1 MEDYLSELLGPP
13 DREKENP
20 APVAAGNGVEFLAS
34 LENCLSQH
42 TTNWDDL
49 LGPSALDMPFD
60 LSVFPDVH
68 AKSVSVERLSIRQLA
83 GKIRAR
89 QADAKSSLPLL
100 KLGTF
105 GASRT
110 ERGSLRHDG
119 NLESVSGIEG
129 DYDAGEVS
137 PQEAAERLR
146 RANIAALVYTTP
158 SHAPDAP
165 RWRVLCPLSKEISP
179 GEREALCER
188 VNGALGGILASESF
202 TRSQTY
208 YFGGVAGH
216 AAPSVHLIEGRTIDR
231 ASDVPSVPK
240 RLAGREPQRAIE
252 TYTEDA
258 EDDWDWGKPDPDWQR
273 IRKALGK
280 IKDASDRDTWLK
292 IGMALKDVSSGSEE
306 HAAEGFR
313 LWCAW
318 SRRCPEKYSEKAQR
332 QTWRSFK
339 RSGTGIGTLFQIAKE
354 WGWTGEAEIPPA
366 APSRLTFLSPA
377 DCEAAPSRGY
387 VIKGLIAPGDVG
399 CVFGAPGAGKSLLS
413 PFLAYAVAQG
423 REAFGQR
430 VRAGGA
436 FYVAAE
442 DPHGMRGR
450 VRALKA
456 AYGDAPG
463 FRLVEGVSNLHPDAP
478 DLVALLEAIETQKP
492 AIVFIDT
499 LAMAF
504 PGLEENSAESM
515 GHVVAI
521 ARKLAEGGAA
531 VVLVHHDTKAETGT
545 PRGHSIL
552 NGALDVALHVKRDEE
567 SGIVRAKLTK
577 NRNGPCDLDIAFSI
591 ATEDGGT
598 DEDGDTITLPRCR
611 ELSSDPMRVKLTDRQ
626 AAAVAILKCIGSD
639 DPSGLIPESRWRDAC
654 MAEGALTDSP
664 NRESRGAIFRTTRKE
679 LTECGAIV
687 RLVPEGK
694 TEMHVRLSD
703 FTGLDGFDDL
713 PEQGEQGANPA
724 ECSVK
729 AWPGQWL
736 GEAEH
741 KPTPLPFRGGLD
753 CSPLPDPNSDP
764 LAELLG

>member
-1 MEDYLSELLGPP
+1 M
-13 DREKENP
+13 
-20 APVAAGNGVEFLAS
+20 
-34 LENCLSQH
+34 
-42 TTNWDDL
+42 
-49 LGPSALDMPFD
+49 
-60 LSVFPDVH
+60 
-68 AKSVSVERLSIRQLA
+68 
-83 GKIRAR
+83 
-89 QADAKSSLPLL
+89 
-100 KLGTF
+100 
-105 GASRT
+105 
-110 ERGSLRHDG
+110 
-119 NLESVSGIEG
+119 
-129 DYDAGEVS
+129 
-137 PQEAAERLR
+137 
-146 RANIAALVYTTP
+146 
-158 SHAPDAP
+158 
-165 RWRVLCPLSKEISP
+165 
-179 GEREALCER
+179 
-188 VNGALGGILASESF
+188 GGILSSESF

-208 YFGGVAGH
+208 YFGGVEGQ

-240 RLAGREPQRAIE
+240 ALTGRKPRQPIE
-252 TYTEDA
+252 TDPGGA
-258 EDDWDWGKPDPDWQR
+258 EDEWDWGKPDPDWQR

-313 LWCAW
+313 LWCKW
-318 SRRCPEKYSEKAQR
+318 SQRCPEKYSEKAQR
-332 QTWRSFK
+332 QTWRSLK

-354 WGWTGEAEIPPA
+354 WGWTGEAETPPA

-399 CVFGAPGAGKSLLS
+399 CIFGAPGAGKSLLS
-413 PFLAYAVAQG
+413 PFLAYAVTQG

-430 VRAGGA
+430 VRAGRA

-478 DLVALLEAIETQKP
+478 DLVALIEAVQTRKP
-492 AIVFIDT
+492 SIVFIDT
-499 LAMAF
+499 LAMSF

-515 GHVVAI
+515 GNVVAV

-552 NGALDVALHVKRDEE
+552 NGALDVALHVKRDDE

-598 DEDGDTITLPRCR
+598 DEDGDVITLPRCR
-611 ELSSDPMRVKLTDRQ
+611 ELSADPMRLKLTDRQ
-626 AAAVAILKCIGSD
+626 AAAVAILKCVVTD

-654 MAEGALTDSP
+654 IAEGALTDSP
-664 NRESRGAIFRTTRKE
+664 NKESRGAIFRATRKE
-679 LTECGAIV
+679 LAELGAII

-694 TEMHVRLSD
+694 TEMHVRLPEFS
-703 FTGLDGFDDL
+703 GLDDFEDL
-713 PEQGEQGANPA
+713 PEQGECSANTA

-729 AWPGQWL
+729 SQPGQWL

-741 KPTPLPFRGGLD
+741 PDTLSPFRGRVQG
-753 CSPLPDPNSDP
+753 SPLPDPKSEADP
-764 LAELLG
+764 LAELIG

>member
-1 MEDYLSELLGPP
+1 MGVALHWLHPGQKRPIADGWSTAARATRADLDAQYIEGANVGIRLGEPSKTPAGYLHLIDLDIRTPEAAAEAWATARRLVPTLDELPTVISGSETGRHFYFWSEVPL
-13 DREKENP
+13 RSEK
-20 APVAAGNGVEFLAS
+20 L
-34 LENCLSQH
+34 
-42 TTNWDDL
+42 
-49 LGPSALDMPFD
+49 
-60 LSVFPDVH
+60 
-68 AKSVSVERLSIRQLA
+68 AKSDERLS
-83 GKIRAR
+83 
-89 QADAKSSLPLL
+89 
-100 KLGTF
+100 
-105 GASRT
+105 
-110 ERGSLRHDG
+110 DG
-119 NLESVSGIEG
+119 
-129 DYDAGEVS
+129 
-137 PQEAAERLR
+137 R
-146 RANIAALVYTTP
+146 RAWEIELFGTGKQAVLPPSIHPDTGKPYRWQRPIFPELLDLGVVPTLTFPQDVRPAADDP
-158 SHAPDAP
+158 
-165 RWRVLCPLSKEISP
+165 E
-179 GEREALCER
+179 
-188 VNGALGGILASESF
+188 N
-202 TRSQTY
+202 
-208 YFGGVAGH
+208 
-216 AAPSVHLIEGRTIDR
+216 
-231 ASDVPSVPK
+231 
-240 RLAGREPQRAIE
+240 
-252 TYTEDA
+252 
-258 EDDWDWGKPDPDWQR
+258 DWDWGKPDPDWQR

-313 LWCAW
+313 LWCKW
-318 SRRCPEKYSEKAQR
+318 SQRCPEKYSEKAQR

-366 APSRLTFLSPA
+366 PPSRLTFLSPA

-399 CVFGAPGAGKSLLS
+399 CIFGAPGAGKSLLS

-478 DLVALLEAIETQKP
+478 DVTALLEAIETQKP
-492 AIVFIDT
+492 AIVFVDT

-515 GHVVAI
+515 GNVVAV

-552 NGALDVALHVKRDEE
+552 NGALDVALHVKRDDE

-611 ELSSDPMRVKLTDRQ
+611 ELSADPMRVKLTDRQ
-626 AAAVAILKCIGSD
+626 AAAAAILKCIVID

-654 MAEGALTDSP
+654 VVEGALSDSP
-664 NRESRGAIFRTTRKE
+664 NKESRGAIFRTTRKE
-679 LTECGAIV
+679 LAECGAIV

-703 FTGLDGFDDL
+703 FMGLDDFDDL

-729 AWPGQWL
+729 EWPGQWL

>member
-1 MEDYLSELLGPP
+1 MGAALHWLQPGQKRPIAEGWSTAPRATRADLERQHIPGANIGIRLGEPSKTPAGYLHLIDLDIRKPEAEADAWAAVRRLVPTLDQLPMVISGSGTGRHFYFWSETPLRSEKLAKGEGWEVELFGTGKQAVLPPSIHPDTGKPYRWERPIVRELVDLGIGPP
-13 DREKENP
+13 I
-20 APVAAGNGVEFLAS
+20 
-34 LENCLSQH
+34 
-42 TTNWDDL
+42 
-49 LGPSALDMPFD
+49 
-60 LSVFPDVH
+60 
-68 AKSVSVERLSIRQLA
+68 SIRQD
-83 GKIRAR
+83 AR
-89 QADAKSSLPLL
+89 P
-100 KLGTF
+100 
-105 GASRT
+105 
-110 ERGSLRHDG
+110 
-119 NLESVSGIEG
+119 
-129 DYDAGEVS
+129 
-137 PQEAAERLR
+137 AAE
-146 RANIAALVYTTP
+146 
-158 SHAPDAP
+158 
-165 RWRVLCPLSKEISP
+165 E
-179 GEREALCER
+179 
-188 VNGALGGILASESF
+188 
-202 TRSQTY
+202 
-208 YFGGVAGH
+208 
-216 AAPSVHLIEGRTIDR
+216 
-231 ASDVPSVPK
+231 
-240 RLAGREPQRAIE
+240 
-252 TYTEDA
+252 A
-258 EDDWDWGKPDPDWQR
+258 EDEWDWAKPDPDWPR

-292 IGMALKDVSSGSEE
+292 IGFALKDVSSGSEE

-313 LWCAW
+313 LWCKW
-318 SRRCPEKYSEKAQR
+318 SQRCPEKYSEKAQR
-332 QTWRSFK
+332 STWKSFK

-354 WGWTGEAEIPPA
+354 WGWTGEAETPPA

-387 VIKGLIAPGDVG
+387 VIKGLLAPGDVG
-399 CVFGAPGAGKSLLS
+399 CIFGAPGAGKSLLA

-463 FRLVEGVSNLHPDAP
+463 FQLVEGVSNLHPDAP
-478 DLVALLEAIETQKP
+478 DLVALIEAVQARKP
-492 AIVFIDT
+492 SIVFIDT

-515 GHVVAI
+515 GNVVAV

-567 SGIVRAKLTK
+567 SSIVRAKLTK

-611 ELSSDPMRVKLTDRQ
+611 ELSADPMRVKLTERQ
-626 AAAVAILKCIGSD
+626 AAAVAILKCIATD
-639 DPSGLIPESRWRDAC
+639 DPAGLIPESLWREAC
-654 MAEGALTDSP
+654 IFEGALTDSP
-664 NRESRGAIFRTTRKE
+664 NKESRGAIFRATRKE
-679 LTECGAIV
+679 LAELGAII

-694 TEMHVRLSD
+694 TEMHVRLPEFS
-703 FTGLDGFDDL
+703 GLDDFEDL
-713 PEQGEQGANPA
+713 PEQGECSANTA

-729 AWPGQWL
+729 AQPGQWL
-736 GEAEH
+736 GEAER
-741 KPTPLPFRGGLD
+741 PDTLSPFRGRVQG
-753 CSPLPDPNSDP
+753 SPLPDPKSEADP
-764 LAELLG
+764 LAELIG